1 MFYLSILLVLLCCI
15 GFEVAQESL
24 KSLLV
29 AIMVFPVHELAD
41 MPLSSQ
47 PGGPLCLC
55 LLDGCINCD
64 RKQDGFIEVLF
75 LLKSFLFLLGCSDF
89 IFYPQAVD
97 RVLRKDHQQF
107 VVGANSL
114 LNPLWKVITDFEVFR
129 GKPTS
134 DAFTLQVGIQTFGK
148 VLVLAGIANEAGVV
162 LDWFGGQGVHILNE
176 VVRCARPSYK
186 HLWYVALRQIETIN
200 AQRRWSPVLNG
211 GQSFDLAH
219 ISITKR
225 GSSYCGIAEVG
236 TAEVGTAEVGSAE
249 VGSAEVGSAEVGISE
264 VGSAEVGSAEVGTAE
279 GGITE
284 IGSSE
289 AVSAEIDSS
298 EVGIAEIGT
307 AEVGI
312 DESGMSEVGI
322 VKIGTIKM
330 GMVEVSFS
338 KISTAEVD
346 KGEIGTAEV
355 GIDEVGS
362 AEVGISEVDKGEI
375 SISEVGI
382 DEVGSAEV
390 GSAKISTAE
399 VGSAEVD
406 SDEVVSTEIGS
417 AEVGIAE
424 VGKAE
429 VHTSDVSMTKIILYL
444 WMFLSPLVPLFYA
457 LSKYAKLLLVCHWF
471 LLSCSALSIEK
482 RLSIRKL
489 QYACSQ

>member
-249 VGSAEVGSAEVGISE
+249 VGSAEVGISE